1 MAAGLSSY
9 PLVYKP
15 LDANTPFEP
24 GNRLVVVI
32 NDDFLRRTDSGPALD
47 RAWGMPRDVGCLTL
61 RRLGRNRCVRILT
74 TRPSSDQMLLVDS
87 RPRESPG
94 GRFAAR

>member
-32 NDDFLRRTDSGPALD
+32 NDDFLRRADSGPARD
-47 RAWGMPRDVGCLTL
+47 RGLGHAHLTVGCLRL
-61 RRLGRNRCVRILT
+61 RRLRRNRCIRILT
-74 TRPSSDQMLLVDS
+74 TRAGSDQMLLIDN

-94 GRFAAR
+94 RFAAR